1 MNPLKNLETMIA
13 NLVEGTFGR
22 VFRSEVRPM
31 ELARRLTREMDAH
44 RTQSVS
50 RVYVPD
56 EYAVWLSPKDRA
68 LYEDV
73 EPDLIEELCAYLLE
87 HARRENLMLASPP
100 HIVFHTDER
109 LTLGEFGIE
118 ARLGRAQERE
128 GSGAEHERPP
138 AEEAAGYEE
147 AAGSASGE
155 WIEAESA
162 PAPSPPAPPPSAPS
176 PSAPAPPPSAP
187 APAPPPPAAAP
198 AKRGETMIYSSSQ
211 RVGGAVR
218 EARAR
223 RASRAVLVVG
233 GRRVLVPPP
242 GAVLGR
248 SRECDI
254 VLDDAGVS
262 RRHAEIR
269 PTEDEWVLADLGST
283 NGVRV
288 NGRALRGRH
297 ALQLGDR
304 IDLGNTELVFE
315 VR

>member
-1 MNPLKNLETMIA
+1 MNPLKNLETILT

-50 RVYVPD
+50 RVYAPH
-56 EYAVWLSPKDRA
+56 EFAVWLSPEDRG
-68 LYEDV
+68 LYEGV
-73 EPDLIEELCAYLLE
+73 EHDLIDELCAYLLE
-87 HARRENLMLASPP
+87 HARRENLMLSAPP
-100 HIVFHTDER
+100 QIVFHTDEQ
-109 LTLGEFGIE
+109 LALGEFGIE
-118 ARLGRAQERE
+118 AAPTRLQEPEPVAEEEPEQREQSAQEPRAVQKE
-128 GSGAEHERPP
+128 QH
-138 AEEAAGYEE
+138 
-147 AAGSASGE
+147 
-155 WIEAESA
+155 
-162 PAPSPPAPPPSAPS
+162 
-176 PSAPAPPPSAP
+176 
-187 APAPPPPAAAP
+187 
-198 AKRGETMIYSSSQ
+198 GETMIYSSSQ
-211 RVGGAVR
+211 RIGGAVQ

-223 RASRAVLVVG
+223 RSTRAVLVVG

-242 GAVLGR
+242 GAVMGR

-269 PTEDEWVLADLGST
+269 PTEEDWVLADLGST
-283 NGVRV
+283 NGVRI
-288 NGRALRGRH
+288 NGRALRGKH

-304 IDLGNTELVFE
+304 IELGNTELVFD

>member
-50 RVYVPD
+50 RVYVPN
-56 EYAVWLSPKDRA
+56 EYAVWLSPEDRA
-68 LYEDV
+68 LYEGV
-73 EPDLIEELCAYLLE
+73 EHDLIEELCAYLLE

-118 ARLGRAQERE
+118 AHMGGAQERE
-128 GSGAEHERPP
+128 EPGAARGRMP
-138 AEEAAGYEE
+138 AVEAGYDED
-147 AAGSASGE
+147 AAGSVSEE
-155 WIEAESA
+155 WVDPEPAGPALPPSA
-162 PAPSPPAPPPSAPS
+162 LAPPPAPVPSPAPS
-176 PSAPAPPPSAP
+176 
-187 APAPPPPAAAP
+187 
-198 AKRGETMIYSSSQ
+198 KRGETMIYSSSQ

-218 EARAR
+218 ESRAR
-223 RASRAVLVVG
+223 RTSRAVLVVG

>member
-1 MNPLKNLETMIA
+1 MNPLKNLETMLT

-50 RVYVPD
+50 RVYAPN
-56 EYAVWLSPKDRA
+56 EYAVWLSPEDRS
-68 LYEDV
+68 LYEGV
-73 EPDLIEELCAYLLE
+73 EHDLIEELCAYLLE

-100 HIVFHTDER
+100 RIAFHTDER

-118 ARLGRAQERE
+118 AKLGRPEEREPAGGNHEQAAAQEA
-128 GSGAEHERPP
+128 AEYDEDPP
-138 AEEAAGYEE
+138 GGVSEEWLEAGHKQ
-147 AAGSASGE
+147 AD
-155 WIEAESA
+155 
-162 PAPSPPAPPPSAPS
+162 
-176 PSAPAPPPSAP
+176 APAPPEPE
-187 APAPPPPAAAP
+187 
-198 AKRGETMIYSSSQ
+198 KRGETMIYSSSQ
-211 RVGGAVR
+211 RIGGAVR

-223 RASRAVLVVG
+223 RSSRAVLVVA

-254 VLDDAGVS
+254 VLEDPGVS

-269 PTEDEWVLADLGST
+269 PTEEDWVLADLGST

-288 NGRALRGRH
+288 NDRTLRGKH
-297 ALQLGDR
+297 VLQLGDR
-304 IDLGNTELVFE
+304 IELGSTELVFE